1 MKRFEYVAADA
12 SGQEQRG
19 LVEAN
24 DMAEAQ
30 LALRQHGLTPRSL
43 VPEGAR
49 PGSKKKKG
57 GGLNLELKIPLPKF
71 LRGKVKTKDLTVLTR
86 QLATLVDSG
95 LPLLR
100 GLRILAKQAT
110 TPAVKE
116 VLQKMCEAVEG
127 GSNFSEALAQHPKT
141 FDQLYVNMAKAGE
154 AGGSLNESL
163 GRLADMLEKGQ
174 KLKSKIKSAMTD
186 PTVVLVIA
194 IGITAFLMATVIPQ
208 FEKLFKDMLGKNAQ
222 LPAITQFVVGISN
235 NFVTYAVPIVFGVV
249 ALVFLIRM
257 AGKTA
262 KGRYAIDYVKLKA
275 PVFGEIMRK
284 GAIAR
289 STRTLGTLMSSGVP
303 VLQAL
308 DIVRDTSGN
317 AVIAKA
323 YQDIHDAVKEGENMT
338 PPMEASKQFPP
349 MVVSMVDVG
358 EETGSLPDMLTRV
371 ATTYDGEVDDAVNAM
386 TSIIEPIMIVF
397 LAGIVGTIVIAMFS
411 PLMGLLTK
419 LGG

>member
-49 PGSKKKKG
+49 PGGKKKKG
-57 GGLNLELKIPLPKF
+57 GLSMELKLPMPKF
-71 LRGKVKTKDLTVLTR
+71 LRGRVKTRDLAVLTR

-100 GLRILAKQAT
+100 GLRILTKQST
-110 TPAVKE
+110 VPAVKDI
-116 VLQKMCEAVEG
+116 LQKMCESVEG

-141 FDQLYVNMAKAGE
+141 FDNLYVNMAKAGE

-163 GRLADMLEKGQ
+163 NRLADFLEKGQ
-174 KLKSKIKSAMTD
+174 KLKSKIKSAMTY

-194 IGITAFLMATVIPQ
+194 LGITAFLMATVIPQ

-222 LPAITQFVVGISN
+222 LPPITRFVVGISN
-235 NFVTYAVPIVFGVV
+235 NFVTYAVPIVFGIV
-249 ALVFLIRM
+249 ALVFLVRLL
-257 AGKTA
+257 GKTE
-262 KGRYAIDYVKLKA
+262 KGRYAIDLFKLKM
-275 PVFGEIMRK
+275 PVFGEIIRK

-323 YQDIHDAVKEGENMT
+323 YQDIHDSVKEGENMT
-338 PPMEASKQFPP
+338 PPMEASGQFPP

-371 ATTYDGEVDDAVNAM
+371 ANTYDGEVDDAVNAM

-397 LAGIVGTIVIAMFS
+397 LAGIVGTIVVAMFS